1 MRYEIVL
8 VIFAAP
14 FLLGALRFCILFMG
28 LRLTLRQARR
38 VDGPRLYH
46 DFVSAMKGEP
56 GQMGGGSKS
65 PSILE
70 RSASA
75 RRASG

>member
-1 MRYEIVL
+1 MRNEIVL

-14 FLLGALRFCILFMG
+14 FLLGALRFCILLMG
-28 LRLTLRQARR
+28 LGLTLRRARR
-38 VDGPRLYH
+38 ADRPRLYH
-46 DFVSAMKGEP
+46 DFASAMKGEP
-56 GQMGGGSKS
+56 RQMGGGSKS

-70 RSASA
+70 RSTSA